1 MDIDKNI
8 EKIIRNQAYEL
19 GELLKA
25 HNTKEAWTRAGELN
39 AMLKKEDAQ
48 QVAPELC
55 DQLRQELRGYYYVNG
70 ELNKLHKQ
78 LYAKGNKLI
87 DLSNH

>member
-39 AMLKKEDAQ
+39 AMLKRRC
-48 QVAPELC
+48 PTS
-55 DQLRQELRGYYYVNG
+55 R
-70 ELNKLHKQ
+70 
-78 LYAKGNKLI
+78 
-87 DLSNH
+87 S

>member
-39 AMLKKEDAQ
+39 AMLKKKM
-48 QVAPELC
+48 PNKSL
-55 DQLRQELRGYYYVNG
+55 
-70 ELNKLHKQ
+70 LNFVTNSDRN
-78 LYAKGNKLI
+78 YGATTMSMGN
-87 DLSNH
+87 